1 MHSSHDLFL
10 SLSLSLSRFL
20 ALSLRSHPTKP
31 GHDGMV
37 TILEKD
43 PAKYSKMCVCLCV
56 CIYVYT
62 CAHTHA
68 RARAR
73 THQQYVCAHIA

>member
-1 MHSSHDLFL
+1 
-10 SLSLSLSRFL
+10 
-20 ALSLRSHPTKP
+20 
-31 GHDGMV
+31 MV